1 MSKTYENRLKL
12 ELPRAPIRN
21 RSTNNYKISFYSHQ
35 YSQLIDKK
43 EKRRKKKKGG
53 ESSSAN
59 EKEKKK
65 ETGKR
70 ELFELSFLSI
80 LIGFDWIS
88 LLACVFVCKIKNSL
102 SFLYHKKHL

>member
-59 EKEKKK
+59 ERKRKRKKL
-65 ETGKR
+65 ER
-70 ELFELSFLSI
+70 ENCLS
-80 LIGFDWIS
+80 
-88 LLACVFVCKIKNSL
+88 
-102 SFLYHKKHL
+102 